1 MAPTPVASNIPEA
14 PPAMAPNT
22 VSRSDGFSPGAII
35 GIVIAIVCLILA
47 VPLIA
52 VLLRKYEKTRLR
64 ETPKLP
70 GSSSGDSLRSI
81 EEGHS
86 LKSIIVTKELS
97 RSSVRMERVDSGI
110 RRPDD
115 VYAVGK
121 ERERAWSV
129 TEVHAG
135 AGK

>member
-1 MAPTPVASNIPEA
+1 MAPTPIQSNVPEA

-64 ETPKLP
+64 ETPKLH
-70 GSSSGDSLRSI
+70 GSSSDSLRSI
-81 EEGHS
+81 CEGHS
-86 LKSIIVTKELS
+86 LKSIVVTKELS

-110 RRPDD
+110 RRPDE

>member
-1 MAPTPVASNIPEA
+1 MAPTPIASNIPEA
-14 PPAMAPNT
+14 PPAMAPNS

-35 GIVIAIVCLILA
+35 GIVIAVVCLILA

-70 GSSSGDSLRSI
+70 GSSSDSLRSI
-81 EEGHS
+81 GEGYS
-86 LKSIIVTKELS
+86 LKSIVVTKELS
-97 RSSVRMERVDSGI
+97 RSSVRMDRVDSSI
-110 RRPDD
+110 KRPDE
-115 VYAVGK
+115 VYAAGK

-129 TEVHAG
+129 TEIHAG

>member
-1 MAPTPVASNIPEA
+1 MPI
-14 PPAMAPNT
+14 
-22 VSRSDGFSPGAII
+22 
-35 GIVIAIVCLILA
+35 
-47 VPLIA
+47 IA

-70 GSSSGDSLRSI
+70 GSSSDSLRSI

-86 LKSIIVTKELS
+86 LKSIVVTKELS

-110 RRPDD
+110 RRPDE